1 MNEPHKFRSVALL
14 VCRTFFRDRLK
25 QLTDS
30 PSHHAEAKTAASPW
44 MMMLAVAAAAALL
57 IPAQTVSAAGAC
69 SDTAQAAFIACK
81 NEVKDDEWIGR
92 GNCYNVSDPDEQ
104 TDCLNDLAE
113 ETKEESGLCAEQ
125 RHTRLELCSDLT
137 TPPEVAG
144 DVPYDPDF
152 SPFVDPADIDGSV
165 DPNPFFPL
173 VDGYQRVYRAYETE
187 EELEL
192 VEQITVTVPS
202 PTSSSR
208 RIRWRDTCIVRRW
221 LSVMPRTPTC
231 QRRRKT

>member
-44 MMMLAVAAAAALL
+44 MMLAVAAAAALL

-137 TPPEVAG
+137 TPPRWRAMYLMIRISAPLSIPRISMEASI
-144 DVPYDPDF
+144 PTR
-152 SPFVDPADIDGSV
+152 
-165 DPNPFFPL
+165 FFRWSMATSASIGRTRP
-173 VDGYQRVYRAYETE
+173 RKN
-187 EELEL
+187 
-192 VEQITVTVPS
+192 S
-202 PTSSSR
+202 NSSSR
-208 RIRWRDTCIVRRW
+208 
-221 LSVMPRTPTC
+221 SP
-231 QRRRKT
+231 